1 MEGITIFLIALSL
14 AMDAFAVSIA
24 NGITCFSKKNALKQ
38 GIYFGSFQFLM
49 PLFGWFLGINIK
61 SYMEAIDHWIAFAL
75 LALIGGGMIIDS
87 YQKKEQKR
95 ALTNKDFLLQ
105 AIATSI
111 DAFAVG
117 VSFAIL
123 EVHIMEASAI
133 IGIVAF
139 FLSYIGGVL
148 GKHLGRFLE
157 KKASIAGGFLLI
169 AIGVKILLEHIF
181 F

>member
-1 MEGITIFLIALSL
+1 
-14 AMDAFAVSIA
+14 
-24 NGITCFSKKNALKQ
+24 
-38 GIYFGSFQFLM
+38 
-49 PLFGWFLGINIK
+49 
-61 SYMEAIDHWIAFAL
+61 
-75 LALIGGGMIIDS
+75 
-87 YQKKEQKR
+87 
-95 ALTNKDFLLQ
+95 
-105 AIATSI
+105 
-111 DAFAVG
+111 
-117 VSFAIL
+117 
-123 EVHIMEASAI
+123 MEASAI

>member
-87 YQKKEQKR
+87 FQKKEQKR

-105 AIATSI
+105 
-111 DAFAVG
+111 
-117 VSFAIL
+117 
-123 EVHIMEASAI
+123 VHIMEASAI

>member
-87 YQKKEQKR
+87 FQKKEQKR
-95 ALTNKDFLLQ
+95 ALTNKDFLFIIQ
-105 AIATSI
+105 ALSFT
-111 DAFAVG
+111 AF
-117 VSFAIL
+117 L
-123 EVHIMEASAI
+123 
-133 IGIVAF
+133 
-139 FLSYIGGVL
+139 
-148 GKHLGRFLE
+148 
-157 KKASIAGGFLLI
+157 
-169 AIGVKILLEHIF
+169 
-181 F
+181 